1 MIREIVLAGGAFYL
15 LINAIQLAQNQTVGG
30 EALVVGIIY
39 LVGVGA
45 FWFREEQPLKKWEY
59 PVVWVAV
66 LLFVVYGVLHYG
78 GML

>member
-1 MIREIVLAGGAFYL
+1 
-15 LINAIQLAQNQTVGG
+15 VGG
-30 EALVVGIIY
+30 EGLAVGVIY

-45 FWFREEQPLKKWEY
+45 FWFREEEPLKKWEY
-59 PVVWVAV
+59 LVVWVAV